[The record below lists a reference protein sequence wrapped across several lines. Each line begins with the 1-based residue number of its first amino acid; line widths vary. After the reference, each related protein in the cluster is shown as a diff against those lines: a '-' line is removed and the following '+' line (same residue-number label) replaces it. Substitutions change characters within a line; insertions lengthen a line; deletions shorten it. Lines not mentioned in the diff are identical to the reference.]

1 VFCDKIKK
9 YYKNKEKF
17 MLKEIFTAQNFVI
30 YIVIINIIGFLAM
43 YIDKQKAKRGSW
55 RIPENT
61 LFIITA
67 IGGGIGTIAGM
78 YLFRHK
84 TKKWTFK
91 IGLPV
96 LLILDILIVLYFAF
110 VI

>member
-1 VFCDKIKK
+1 
-9 YYKNKEKF
+9 

-43 YIDKQKAKRGSW
+43 YIDKQKDKRGSW

>member
-1 VFCDKIKK
+1 
-9 YYKNKEKF
+9 
-17 MLKEIFTAQNFVI
+17 MLKEILTAQNFVI

-67 IGGGIGTIAGM
+67 IGGGRGTSAGM